1 MDGRGQQKP
10 AGKGNQ
16 ANNKIR
22 TAPVSEAQQSLNS
35 LAQVAAF
42 CDVQQA
48 VTSEAGPSGPKRKKA
63 KLGHSKDL
71 TTLAHKTVSSLDPSL
86 KQAFCQTC
94 GTALIPGLTSRTR
107 IRASGPHQRAV
118 STTCLSCEGRVKIP
132 APPKE
137 LQNKSGL
144 AAQRRLRKQRKKEER
159 MRVRQEK
166 PKAVEIGKSL
176 KSSCT
181 TTASAG
187 AETAGSAN
195 ASAST
200 SNAKQP

>member
-71 TTLAHKTVSSLDPSL
+71 TTLAHKTVSSLSDL
-86 KQAFCQTC
+86 ADKN
-94 GTALIPGLTSRTR
+94 TSFW
-107 IRASGPHQRAV
+107 
-118 STTCLSCEGRVKIP
+118 
-132 APPKE
+132 APPASCVHDVPE
-137 LQNKSGL
+137 L
-144 AAQRRLRKQRKKEER
+144 
-159 MRVRQEK
+159 
-166 PKAVEIGKSL
+166 
-176 KSSCT
+176 
-181 TTASAG
+181 
-187 AETAGSAN
+187 
-195 ASAST
+195 
-200 SNAKQP
+200 